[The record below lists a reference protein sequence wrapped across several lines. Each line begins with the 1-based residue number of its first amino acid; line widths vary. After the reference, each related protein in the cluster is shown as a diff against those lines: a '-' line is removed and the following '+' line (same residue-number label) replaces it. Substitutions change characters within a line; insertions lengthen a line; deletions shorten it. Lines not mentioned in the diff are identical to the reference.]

1 MKIRRK
7 YPIIVIK
14 EKREYWTYIPDIP
27 GVYGRGKTTK
37 RAKEDIRQALSLYI
51 EDCLADGDK
60 VPRSS
65 AKVVEIDSLSIAVGG

>member
-14 EKREYWTYIPDIP
+14 EKREYWNYIPDIP

-37 RAKEDIRQALSLYI
+37 RAKKDIRQALTLYI

-65 AKVVEIDSLSIAVGG
+65 AKVVGIDSLSIAVGG

>member
-14 EKREYWTYIPDIP
+14 EKREYWAYIPDIP
-27 GVYGRGKTTK
+27 RVYGRGKTTK
-37 RAKEDIRQALSLYI
+37 RTQEDIRQAITLYI

>member
-14 EKREYWTYIPDIP
+14 EKREYWAYIPDIP
-27 GVYGRGKTTK
+27 GVYGRGKTAK
-37 RAKEDIRQALSLYI
+37 RAKEDIRQALTLYI